1 MPKFKKDDHTV
12 FTANAVEGT
21 RLRAMG
27 YKLVKENLTKEQKEA
42 EKAEA
47 DRLEA
52 ILAGRKALREASAQ
66 SATQTTVAPDT
77 TGSGNGDSNS

>member
-1 MPKFKKDDHTV
+1 MPKYRKGDHTT

-27 YKLVKENLTKEQKEA
+27 YKLVKETLTKEQKEA
-42 EKAEA
+42 EQKEA

-52 ILAGRKALREASAQ
+52 IKAEREALRESNAQ
-66 SATQTTVAPDT
+66 SFTQTTVTPDT
-77 TGSGNGDSNS
+77 DSGDGDGS